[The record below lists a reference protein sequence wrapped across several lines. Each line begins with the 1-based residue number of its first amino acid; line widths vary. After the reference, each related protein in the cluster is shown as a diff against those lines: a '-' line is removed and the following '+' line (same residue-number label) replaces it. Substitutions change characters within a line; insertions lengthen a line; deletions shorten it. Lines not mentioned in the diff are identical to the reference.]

1 MVSGLRR
8 AAAMRPDRWAR
19 VPVAIAP
26 SANTSAPSP
35 ASLLTFPWV
44 VSDRCQHGSGGQRS
58 ASESMAKEIRA
69 SGVVKAEGASGGQP
83 DLCVDRFHARVGQPV
98 ADGGGDPGVLV
109 GERARELD
117 KRLEPAAA
125 RPLDPAVQQLD
136 RLLGGQSVDLPE
148 LLLEQVGAIQP
159 RVGALDV

>member
-1 MVSGLRR
+1 
-8 AAAMRPDRWAR
+8 
-19 VPVAIAP
+19 
-26 SANTSAPSP
+26 
-35 ASLLTFPWV
+35 
-44 VSDRCQHGSGGQRS
+44 
-58 ASESMAKEIRA
+58 
-69 SGVVKAEGASGGQP
+69 VKAEGASGEQP

-98 ADGGGDPGVLV
+98 ADGGGDPGALV

-148 LLLEQVGAIQP
+148 LLLEQVGKAP
-159 RVGALDV
+159 G